1 MVTAKK
7 ILCFSELAQGN
18 PGSSFRHMQVTILVF
33 GLEKQCGFVLHFGRY
48 SYEVFND
55 GKCKPAEMIPTLP
68 EGQTPIYITWV
79 ASGPGPDS
87 LALGGYWSGT
97 ELLGAN

>member
-33 GLEKQCGFVLHFGRY
+33 GLEKQLWLCFTFG
-48 SYEVFND
+48 
-55 GKCKPAEMIPTLP
+55 
-68 EGQTPIYITWV
+68 
-79 ASGPGPDS
+79 
-87 LALGGYWSGT
+87 
-97 ELLGAN
+97 